1 MSITDYSAS
10 SGHLGVAT
18 VVGVIY
24 LASIVIGIWAFI
36 DAAMKPTDTFRVG
49 GSSKTLWMVVIA
61 VTVVALG
68 PIGGAA
74 SWYYLGIIR
83 PRVDAAAQRG
93 IAPRVTIHQAV

>member
-1 MSITDYSAS
+1 VLITVYAAS

-24 LASIVIGIWAFI
+24 LASIVVGIWAFI
-36 DAAMKPTDTFRVG
+36 DAAMKPTVSFRAG
-49 GSSKTLWMVVIA
+49 GSSKALWMVAIA

-68 PIGGAA
+68 PIGGAV

-83 PRVDAAAQRG
+83 PKVDAAAQRG
-93 IAPRVTIHQAV
+93 IAPR